1 MLLLFLIFLLSLLSH
16 PSGTASPV
24 IMTNVCA
31 GAGSGC
37 ERTDPG
43 GVPVDGGTTLVG
55 GRAEGYDGET
65 LVKGHTGHH
74 SR

>member
-1 MLLLFLIFLLSLLSH
+1 MFVLVLALAVKEL
-16 PSGTASPV
+16 T
-24 IMTNVCA
+24 
-31 GAGSGC
+31 
-37 ERTDPG
+37 PG
-43 GVPVDGGTTLVG
+43 GVPVDGGIALVR